1 LRLELERYR
10 NRVYFF
16 CEEKMDFKLSLGPF
30 SLSLRERR
38 YDTVSDAADAKPNP
52 EGFQMYERS
61 RQATRGITN

>member
-1 LRLELERYR
+1 
-10 NRVYFF
+10 
-16 CEEKMDFKLSLGPF
+16 MDFKLSLGPF

-38 YDTVSDAADAKPNP
+38 YDTVSDAADTKPNP